1 MRRDSRPAVEL
12 LSSIF
17 GKLYPKDENLPKRIL
32 FVSAHFESNSYG
44 FEIAHPDMEQLENN
58 KIKAKLVYRGYDH
71 GVFVPM
77 KLILPQ
83 ADIPIVTMSINS
95 YLTNQDHFNLGK
107 TVTSFRD
114 EDTLIP
120 CSGQSTHNLRDS
132 KLSVEERTK
141 QITNWRNA
149 PVAKYAHPSPDH
161 FMTFVVAAGAG
172 MEDKEPGARAL
183 FGGWALDHMSFANYA

>member
-44 FEIAHPDMEQLENN
+44 FEIAHPDMVYDYCGFPTISYTLLREQLENN

-120 CSGQSTHNLRDS
+120 CSGQSTHNLRG
-132 KLSVEERTK
+132 L
-141 QITNWRNA
+141 
-149 PVAKYAHPSPDH
+149 H
-161 FMTFVVAAGAG
+161 
-172 MEDKEPGARAL
+172 
-183 FGGWALDHMSFANYA
+183 